1 MTYRELYDLAV
12 KSLQNAD
19 IAEAG
24 LDARLILEAVF
35 EGNRNLLL
43 LDGEKEAPSEKIL
56 GFRELVEQRAMHIP
70 LQQLLGVQ
78 NFMGLDFKVN
88 DKVLIPRQDTE
99 TLVEEVL
106 IELHDG
112 MSVLDMCTGSGAILI
127 SLLNYKND
135 CIGVG
140 SDLSA
145 EALSV
150 ARENASRLLPE
161 EKQKNISFLQGDLF
175 EPVEGKFD
183 RIVSNPPY
191 IPTEVIPTLMPEVR
205 DHEPLMALDGDRDG
219 LRFYRQIIAQSK
231 DYLYHGGMLYFE
243 IGYDQKEAVIGL
255 MKEAGFVQITCV
267 KDLAGLDR
275 VVYGTYL

>member
-12 KSLQNAD
+12 SSLQNAD
-19 IAEAG
+19 IAEAS
-24 LDARLILEAVF
+24 LDARLLLEAVF

-43 LDGEKEAPSEKIL
+43 LDGKKEASTEKIP
-56 GFRELVEQRAMHIP
+56 GFMELVEKRAKHIP

-127 SLLNYKND
+127 SLLSYKND

-145 EALSV
+145 DALLV
-150 ARENASRLLPE
+150 AKENARRLLPE

-175 EPVEGKFD
+175 EAVEGKFD

-219 LRFYRQIIAQSK
+219 LRFYREIISKSK

-243 IGYDQKEAVIGL
+243 IGHDQREAVMEL

-275 VVYGTYL
+275 VVYGTHL